1 MVLLVTDVFL
11 LLTQILLWILVGLA
25 ARFVILKALP
35 KAFLGGLVLALLVV
49 VTALTF
55 FSGVPQPGL
64 LGDLWQ
70 LIAVLFNPL
79 GLILV
84 FLCVVWSDAESKKGL
99 NLTSKLLLRIGVIS
113 LLVMSIPL
121 FANFAMQRSELEAI
135 AISRPEVPGLNAG
148 GQRVVVLMAKDTTRL
163 GLHPPSKIK
172 EGPIKAPDRN
182 AIIQPAEPISSGNI
196 SMLADQ
202 VQLTESGDRILQAAN
217 VFRKLGANYLVV
229 SANQYPGRGKK
240 DGETWDGVSEATEV
254 KKILRDRFGIPD
266 GAILVDAEG
275 STVQSSAA
283 NVRRILEKANINPG
297 GQLTVVTSALQAS
310 RTALTFKREFD
321 PVSQNFAIISRPTD
335 FYTIPPKDALESRL
349 QGSDLVERNLG
360 VIDLIPTTESLD
372 KSSKVMT
379 EALTSL
385 YYFLRGWIRPLRAA

>member
-84 FLCVVWSDAESKKGL
+84 FLSVVWSDAEKKGL
-99 NLTSKLLLRIGVIS
+99 TATSKLLLRIGMIS
-113 LLVMSIPL
+113 LLLMSIPL
-121 FANFAMQRSELEAI
+121 FANFVMQRSELEAI
-135 AISRPEVPGLNAG
+135 AISRPEVPGLTAG

-172 EGPIKAPDRN
+172 EGAVKAPDRN
-182 AIIQPAEPISSGNI
+182 AIIQPPEPISGGNI
-196 SMLADQ
+196 NLLAGQ
-202 VQLTESGDRILQAAN
+202 VQLTESGDRILQAAK
-217 VFRKLGANYLVV
+217 VFREQGANYLVV
-229 SANQYPGRGKK
+229 SGDQYLGRNKK
-240 DGETWDGVSEATEV
+240 DGESWDSISEAQEV
-254 KKILRDRFGIPD
+254 KRILIERFGIPG
-266 GAILVDAEG
+266 GAILVDAE
-275 STVQSSAA
+275 SPTVQSSAA
-283 NVRRILEKANINPG
+283 NVRRLLEKNNINPG

-321 PVSQNFAIISRPTD
+321 PVSQNFTIISRPTD
-335 FYTIPPKDALESRL
+335 FYTIPPKGALESRL